1 MDGSEHVVELKTV
14 ASEHAPDSASRGC
27 CAYPVAEHG
36 DGAIHLPVLE
46 CSSKGAR
53 ASRPD
58 PSAAS
63 AHRIGRRVA
72 ALSRGLGIWLML
84 VGGCASLFVTLDE
97 VETRLAPN
105 LTTGWRHLLLTL
117 RAALVI
123 AIGCAVVYFVMRR
136 QQMRITET
144 ADELGRRLEAYSG
157 DRRVRSRFENPHRV
171 NCWEVLGCD
180 DASCPAMGRTDLSCW
195 EIVALSKENES
206 RRPCGLTIQ
215 TCHECEVYLRSC
227 PDGLARLGE
236 SFNSLMFLLDEE
248 AAHVQRM
255 QAQMVEKEKMVA
267 IGQMASGLAH
277 EIGNPLSSIS
287 SCVQMIRR
295 KGSSPQ
301 AERKLD
307 LIQGG
312 IDRISRTVR
321 QLGSVARPASD
332 RWERVDLGPALEEA
346 VTLVSFDK
354 RAKQVSVEIESL
366 PPLPETFAIREE
378 IQQVFINL
386 LINAL
391 DAMDGEGTLT
401 ISAERDKGRLFF
413 RFDDTGCGISDEAR
427 ARVFEPFFT
436 TKDQGKGTGMG
447 LAVCYGIVRK
457 HGGEICFTDRPGGGT
472 SFVVEL
478 PVLARTPEYAT

>member
-1 MDGSEHVVELKTV
+1 MVELKNV
-14 ASEHAPDSASRGC
+14 PSERAPDAEPRGC
-27 CAYPVAEHG
+27 CAVPAATTGEA
-36 DGAIHLPVLE
+36 AIHLPVLA
-46 CSSKGAR
+46 CSSDGKQVERRGAGAKSGDR
-53 ASRPD
+53 F
-58 PSAAS
+58 
-63 AHRIGRRVA
+63 GRRVA
-72 ALSRGLGIWLML
+72 RVARGVGIWLVL

-97 VETRLAPN
+97 IETRLAPN
-105 LTTGWRHLLLTL
+105 LTTGWRHLFLTL

-123 AIGCAVVYFVMRR
+123 AIGCAVVYIVMRR
-136 QQMRITET
+136 QQMRITAT
-144 ADELGRRLEAYSG
+144 ADELGHRLEAYSA
-157 DRRVRSRFENPHRV
+157 DRRVRSRFENQHRV
-171 NCWEVLGCD
+171 HCWEVLDCH
-180 DASCPAMGRTDLSCW
+180 DASCPAMGRTDLPCW
-195 EIVALSKENES
+195 EIVALSKENEA

-227 PDGLARLGE
+227 PDGLSRLGE

-248 AAHVQRM
+248 AARVQRM

-332 RWERVDLGPALEEA
+332 RWERVDLRPALEEA

-354 RAKQVSVEIESL
+354 RAKRVSFEIESL
-366 PPLPETFAIREE
+366 PPLPKTFAIREE
-378 IQQVFINL
+378 MQQVFINL

-391 DAMDGEGTLT
+391 DAMGGEGTLT
-401 ISAERDKGRLFF
+401 ISSERDKGRLFF
-413 RFDDTGCGISDEAR
+413 RFDDTGCGISEEAR

-457 HGGEICFTDRPGGGT
+457 HGGEIRFSDRAGGGT